1 LAGARLAI
9 FNPPDVLMMSTITAL
24 TLQKRNRQRVSVFL
38 DGEYAFGLARIVA
51 AWLEVGQELSDEKIA
66 QLRAE
71 DEREVAYQRVLRL
84 IQYRPRSENEIRQL
98 LRRHATPEG
107 STEEVIERLKQ
118 SGLIDDPGFAQA
130 WVENRA
136 DLHPRSRRAL
146 AYELSRRGID
156 AQVIEESL
164 TTIDDDAMAYQA
176 AQRPARRYKDLEWND
191 FRQKI
196 YRYLA
201 QRGFNYE
208 ASAQAI
214 SRIWQENHSEEPIPE
229 EEEGF

>member
-1 LAGARLAI
+1 
-9 FNPPDVLMMSTITAL
+9 MKHTITAL
-24 TLQKRNRQRVSVFL
+24 TLQKRNHQRVSVFL

-71 DEREVAYQRVLRL
+71 DEREVAYQRALRL
-84 IQYRPRSENEIRQL
+84 IQYRPRSESEIRQL
-98 LRRHATPEG
+98 LRRHQTPEETAEG
-107 STEEVIERLKQ
+107 IIERLKE
-118 SGLIDDPGFAQA
+118 SGLINDAGFAQT
-130 WVENRA
+130 WVENRS
-136 DLHPRSRRAL
+136 DLRPRSRRAL
-146 AYELSRRGID
+146 AFELSQRGID
-156 AQVIEESL
+156 AQVIEQSL
-164 TTIDDDAMAYQA
+164 SEIDDDLMAYQA

-191 FRQKI
+191 FRQKM

-208 ASAQAI
+208 TSAQVIA
-214 SRIWQENHSEEPIPE
+214 RIWQEMHDEQVIS

>member
-1 LAGARLAI
+1 MAR
-9 FNPPDVLMMSTITAL
+9 ITAL

-71 DEREVAYQRVLRL
+71 DEREVAYQRALRL

-98 LRRHATPEG
+98 LRRHATPEE
-107 STEEVIERLKQ
+107 SAEEVIERLKQ
-118 SGLIDDPGFAQA
+118 SGLVNDAGFAQT

-136 DLHPRSRRAL
+136 ELRPRSRRAL
-146 AYELSRRGID
+146 AYELSQRGVD
-156 AQVIEESL
+156 AQVIEQSL
-164 TTIDDDAMAYQA
+164 SAIDDDVMAYQA
-176 AQRPARRYKDLEWND
+176 SQRPARKYKDLEWND
-191 FRQKI
+191 FRQKM

-208 ASAQAI
+208 SSAQAI
-214 SRIWQENHSEEPIPE
+214 NRIWQEIHSEQPILE
-229 EEEGF
+229 EEEGFS

>member
-1 LAGARLAI
+1 MR
-9 FNPPDVLMMSTITAL
+9 TITAL
-24 TLQKRNRQRVSVFL
+24 TLQKRNHQRVSVFL

-71 DEREVAYQRVLRL
+71 DEREVAYQRALRL

-98 LRRHATPEG
+98 LKRHATPEE
-107 STEEVIERLKQ
+107 SAEEVIERLKQ
-118 SGLIDDPGFAQA
+118 SGLIDDTGFAQT

-136 DLHPRSRRAL
+136 DLRPRSRRAL

-156 AQVIEESL
+156 AQVIEQSL
-164 TTIDDDAMAYQA
+164 TAIDDDAMAYQA
-176 AQRPARRYKDLEWND
+176 AQRPARKHKDLEWND
-191 FRQKI
+191 FRQKM

-214 SRIWQENHSEEPIPE
+214 AKVWQEIHDEQTIPE

>member
-1 LAGARLAI
+1 MAR
-9 FNPPDVLMMSTITAL
+9 ITAL

-71 DEREVAYQRVLRL
+71 DEREVAYQRALRL

-98 LRRHATPEG
+98 LRRHATPEE
-107 STEEVIERLKQ
+107 SAEEVIERLKQ
-118 SGLIDDPGFAQA
+118 SGLVNDAGFAQT

-136 DLHPRSRRAL
+136 ELRPRSRRAL
-146 AYELSRRGID
+146 AYELSQRGVD
-156 AQVIEESL
+156 AQVIEQSL
-164 TTIDDDAMAYQA
+164 SAIDDDVMAYQA
-176 AQRPARRYKDLEWND
+176 AQRPARKYKDLEWND
-191 FRQKI
+191 FRQKM

-208 ASAQAI
+208 SSAQAI
-214 SRIWQENHSEEPIPE
+214 NRIWQEIHSEQPILE
-229 EEEGF
+229 EEEGFS

>member
-1 LAGARLAI
+1 
-9 FNPPDVLMMSTITAL
+9 MKHTITAL
-24 TLQKRNRQRVSVFL
+24 TLQKRNHQRVSVFL

-71 DEREVAYQRVLRL
+71 DEREVAYQRALRL
-84 IQYRPRSENEIRQL
+84 IQYRPRSESEIRQL
-98 LRRHATPEG
+98 LRRHQTPEETAEG
-107 STEEVIERLKQ
+107 IIERLKE
-118 SGLIDDPGFAQA
+118 SGLINDAGFAQT
-130 WVENRA
+130 WVENRS
-136 DLHPRSRRAL
+136 DLRPRSRRAL
-146 AYELSRRGID
+146 AFELSQRGID
-156 AQVIEESL
+156 AQVIEQSL
-164 TTIDDDAMAYQA
+164 SEINDDLMAYQA

-191 FRQKI
+191 FRQKM

-208 ASAQAI
+208 TSAQVIA
-214 SRIWQENHSEEPIPE
+214 RIWQEMHDEQVIS

>member
-1 LAGARLAI
+1 
-9 FNPPDVLMMSTITAL
+9 MKHKITAL

-38 DGEYAFGLARIVA
+38 DDEYAFGLARIVA

-71 DEREVAYQRVLRL
+71 DEREVAYQRALRL
-84 IQYRPRSENEIRQL
+84 IQYRPRSEVEIRQL
-98 LRRHATPEG
+98 LSRHATPEE
-107 STEEVIERLKQ
+107 SAEEVIERLKQ
-118 SGLIDDPGFAQA
+118 SGLINDAEFAQT

-156 AQVIEESL
+156 AQVIEQSL

-176 AQRPARRYKDLEWND
+176 AQRPARKYKDLEWNE
-191 FRQKI
+191 FRQKM

-214 SRIWQENHSEEPIPE
+214 SRIWQEFHGELLNPE
-229 EEEGF
+229 EEEGFS